1 MKRTAPTIEEL
12 RKLLARALDV
22 TPSNYLISP
31 ALCRFT
37 NPGPAE
43 RRVIAQRLHTIIDAH
58 MVQECTALTD

>member
-1 MKRTAPTIEEL
+1 MKDSTPTVEEL
-12 RKLLARALDV
+12 RGLLAQALDV

-43 RRVIAQRLHTIIDAH
+43 RRALANRLQTIIDAH
-58 MVQECTALTD
+58 TMQEVAA